1 MLDEYK
7 IAFSLIGGMGV
18 KFGRLMLDCVGTE
31 REFFAKSSAEL
42 ERLFSRRNK
51 ILDAGYRQSLLAT
64 ARAELEFMSEHGVRA
79 RYFTDDD
86 FPRRLLEADDA
97 PVLLYSFGPADLNSE
112 HVISIV
118 GTRHATLYGRSAVGR
133 ILQEVK
139 LSFPDTVVVSGLA
152 FGIDVAA
159 HRAAMEC
166 GLPTVAVVAH
176 GLNTIYPA
184 SHREVARDILRKGGA
199 IVSDYTSQ
207 SVLHRGNFLAR
218 NRIIAAL
225 ADCTIVAE
233 SAAKGGAMVTA
244 AIAGSYNRDVCAIPG
259 RIGDTYSEGC
269 NALIKR
275 NKAAMIT
282 SADDLFE
289 ALRWEK
295 PVPAGTQASLF
306 PQYEYTPEEAKIVSF
321 LTDRG
326 TAHLNDIATAL
337 NRPVHKLLAVL
348 VEMEFKQLLE
358 ALPGSRFTLAH

>member
-64 ARAELEFMSEHGVRA
+64 ARAELEFMSEHEVRA

-97 PVLLYSFGPADLNSE
+97 PVLLYSYGPADLNSE

-159 HRAAMEC
+159 HRASMEC

-184 SHREVARDILRKGGA
+184 SHREVARDILR
-199 IVSDYTSQ
+199 
-207 SVLHRGNFLAR
+207 
-218 NRIIAAL
+218 
-225 ADCTIVAE
+225 
-233 SAAKGGAMVTA
+233 
-244 AIAGSYNRDVCAIPG
+244 
-259 RIGDTYSEGC
+259 
-269 NALIKR
+269 
-275 NKAAMIT
+275 
-282 SADDLFE
+282 
-289 ALRWEK
+289 
-295 PVPAGTQASLF
+295 
-306 PQYEYTPEEAKIVSF
+306 
-321 LTDRG
+321 
-326 TAHLNDIATAL
+326 
-337 NRPVHKLLAVL
+337 
-348 VEMEFKQLLE
+348 
-358 ALPGSRFTLAH
+358 